1 MAVTTVRTDSSLSE
15 RALAVPP
22 VPAQPIKLLVDGVWR
37 TDVIDTPELRR
48 RRMEERTR
56 WFRDAISDEPGAAF
70 PVESGRY
77 HLYVSYACP
86 WAHRAILYR
95 RLKRL
100 EDVVGM
106 SVLHPK
112 WGGPQGWRFGNTP
125 MSTPDLVENRQY
137 LYEVYQA
144 SKPDFTGRVTVP
156 VLYDTRTRRIVN
168 NESREIMRM
177 LDGAFNRWGK
187 GCQNFYPDNLA
198 TEIEALNK
206 IILENVAEG
215 VYRAGFAQTQERYD
229 KAVKALFDTLDAL
242 EARLAGQPFLLGN
255 RVTESDW
262 HLFPVLVRFDLVYFP
277 ILRCN
282 LKRIADYPALSEY
295 MQRLYRLPGIA
306 QTVKPD
312 QILMH
317 YDEPELPINP
327 NIVPARPV
335 DPAPRAQG

>member
-1 MAVTTVRTDSSLSE
+1 MTSAHTDSSLSGN
-15 RALAVPP
+15 AAAVPP
-22 VPAQPIKLLVDGVWR
+22 VPQKPIKLLVDGIWR
-37 TDVIDTPELRR
+37 TDLVDTSVLRR
-48 RRMEERTR
+48 RRMKGRELG
-56 WFRDAISDEPGAAF
+56 FRGVIRDDPKAEF
-70 PVESGRY
+70 PVEAGRY

-95 RLKRL
+95 RLKRI
-100 EDVVGM
+100 EDIVGM

-112 WGGPQGWRFGNTP
+112 WGGPDGWRFGDTD
-125 MSTPDLVENRQY
+125 MSTPDLVENKDF
-137 LYEVYQA
+137 LYQIYQA

-156 VLYDTRTRRIVN
+156 VLYDTRARRIVN

-177 LDGAFNRWGK
+177 LDGAFNHWGK

-198 TEIEALNK
+198 ADIDALNK
-206 IILENVAEG
+206 VILSNVAEG

-229 KAVKALFDTLDAL
+229 KAIAALFETLDEL
-242 EARLAGQPFLLGN
+242 EARVSNQPFLLGT

-262 HLFPVLVRFDLVYFP
+262 HLFPVLVRFDLVYHP
-277 ILRCN
+277 VLRCN
-282 LKRIADYPALSEY
+282 LKRLSDYPGLSAY

-306 QTVKPD
+306 QTVKPE
-312 QILMH
+312 QIQMH

-335 DPAPRAQG
+335 EQPSAAQA

>member
-1 MAVTTVRTDSSLSE
+1 MKSAQTDSSLSGN
-15 RALAVPP
+15 AAAVPP
-22 VPAQPIKLLVDGVWR
+22 VPPKPIKLLVDGVWR
-37 TDVIDTPELRR
+37 TDLIDTPELRQ
-48 RRMEERTR
+48 RRMKERQR
-56 WFRDAISDEPGAAF
+56 WFRDVIRDDPKAEF
-70 PVESGRY
+70 PVEAGRY

-95 RLKRL
+95 RLKRI

-112 WGGPQGWRFGNTP
+112 WGGPDGWRFGSSE
-125 MSTPDLVENRQY
+125 MSTPDLVENKRF
-137 LYEVYQA
+137 LYQVYQA

-187 GCQNFYPDNLA
+187 GCQNFYPDALA
-198 TEIEALNK
+198 DDIESLNS
-206 IILENVAEG
+206 IILGNVAEG

-229 KAVKALFDTLDAL
+229 KAIAALFETLDEL
-242 EARLAGQPFLLGN
+242 EARVRHQPFLLGA

-262 HLFPVLVRFDLVYFP
+262 HLFPVLVRFDLVYNP

-282 LKRIADYPALSEY
+282 LRKLADYPALTEY
-295 MQRLYRLPGIA
+295 MKRLYRLPGIA

-327 NIVPARPV
+327 NIVPSRPLEAHV
-335 DPAPRAQG
+335 EGLS

>member
-1 MAVTTVRTDSSLSE
+1 MAINQVLTETSLSE
-15 RALAVPP
+15 STGAIPP
-22 VPAQPIKLLVDGVWR
+22 ISPQPIKMLIDGAWR
-37 TDVIDTPELRR
+37 TDLVDTPDLRQ
-48 RRMEERTR
+48 RRMVERKH
-56 WFRDAISDEPGAAF
+56 WFRDIISADPESEF
-70 PVESGRY
+70 PAEAGRY

-112 WGGPQGWRFGNTP
+112 WGGPQGWRFGDTE
-125 MSTPDLVENRQY
+125 MSTPDLVEDRQY

-144 SKPDFTGRVTVP
+144 SKNDFTGRVTVP
-156 VLYDTRTRRIVN
+156 VLYDTQTKRIVN

-177 LDGAFNRWGK
+177 LDGAFNHWGK
-187 GCQNFYPDNLA
+187 GCQNFYPPNLRDDV
-198 TEIEALNK
+198 EAMNK
-206 IILENVAEG
+206 LILENVAEG
-215 VYRAGFAQTQERYD
+215 VYRAGFAQSQERYD
-229 KAVKALFDTLDAL
+229 KAITALFDTLDEL
-242 EARLAGQPFLLGN
+242 EKRVASQAFLLGS

-262 HLFPVLVRFDLVYFP
+262 HLFPVLVRFDLVYHS

-282 LKRIADYPALSEY
+282 VRQLADYPALSAY

-306 QTVKPD
+306 QTVKPE
-312 QILMH
+312 QIRLH

-327 NIVPARPV
+327 NIVPARRV
-335 DPAPRAQG
+335 TH